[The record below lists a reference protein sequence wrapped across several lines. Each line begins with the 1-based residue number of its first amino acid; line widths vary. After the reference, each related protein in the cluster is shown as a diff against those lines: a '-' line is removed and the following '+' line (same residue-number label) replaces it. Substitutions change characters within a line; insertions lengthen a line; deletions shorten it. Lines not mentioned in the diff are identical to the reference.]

1 MKKGTSFKCFNR
13 RTALLKFSLWT
24 RSIIYAGWIGVYRRR
39 RNVQRKF
46 LSMIVITAGGE
57 YIFYTLFKTD
67 NVSGR
72 ALIGARAKCRRAY
85 IFILIKKAYY
95 LYGAY
100 KGGSRRIYSSRL
112 RLKMTSWSVASIRFV
127 RRAFLRPPAT
137 SRTRVEKRKN
147 ILFPVA
153 YACHFNVL
161 TPPSF
166 V

>member
-1 MKKGTSFKCFNR
+1 MKKGTSFKCFDR

-24 RSIIYAGWIGVYRRR
+24 RSIIYAGGIGVYRRRR

-72 ALIGARAKCRRAY
+72 ALIVARAKCRRAY
-85 IFILIKKAYY
+85 TYIYINYTKAY

-112 RLKMTSWSVASIRFV
+112 RLKMTSWSVASSGLFV
-127 RRAFLRPPAT
+127 ALFAT
-137 SRTRVEKRKN
+137 AGRLAAAHQWKNDKYFIPRKRMRV
-147 ILFPVA
+147 ILT
-153 YACHFNVL
+153 C
-161 TPPSF
+161 
-166 V
+166 